1 MQKLFKLAL
10 AASFTVTLG
19 ACSTNKPAMVSKV
32 DKREKINRKAFRF
45 NQKLDKNIIKPVAT
59 SYQKVTPDIVEI
71 GISNFFANLG
81 DINNAFNNVL
91 QGKIVDAGSDM
102 TRFAFNSTFGLGGI
116 LDVASTLQLEKHDED
131 FGQTLAHW
139 GVKSGSYS
147 VTPFLGASTLRNS
160 TGFWID
166 IALNPS
172 NYANNSFAYS
182 SVNFINNE
190 ASELADNKPDEY
202 TLARDAWIKK
212 RDAQILDEK

>member
-32 DKREKINRKAFRF
+32 DKREKTNRKAFRF

-59 SYQKVTPDIVEI
+59 SYQKVTPDIVET

-147 VTPFLGASTLRNS
+147 VTPFLGASTLRSS

>member
-32 DKREKINRKAFRF
+32 DKREKTNRKAFRF

-59 SYQKVTPDIVEI
+59 SYQKVTPDIVET

-147 VTPFLGASTLRNS
+147 VTPFLGASTLRGS
-160 TGFWID
+160 TGFWLD
-166 IALNPS
+166 MALDPS
-172 NYANNSFAYS
+172 SYANNSFAYS

-202 TLARDAWIKK
+202 ALARDAWIKK
-212 RDAQILDEK
+212 RDAQILDKK